1 VTPTTLR
8 DDQRP
13 LARPVDGAVPEAHPT
28 ILKGVLSM
36 SDEKTD
42 LLLLDGMIAAKEA
55 EFVTRTT
62 QSAAKRA
69 EARQHLAGGVASAWQ
84 DSQPVSV
91 WIDHGKGST
100 IWDVDG
106 NEYCDMHGGFG
117 VGLAGHAHPAIV
129 EAVQRRV
136 EIGTHF
142 AMPTED
148 LIIVTRLLSERFGL
162 PQWRFSNSGTE
173 ATMDAIHLIRA
184 ATGRVKI
191 IKVEGSYHGHHDSV
205 QVSTYST
212 DEGDIGPADHPNSVR
227 FGVAYPP
234 EVVNLTKVVP
244 FGNLEA
250 VERVLNENKGEI
262 AGMIIEPIMMNIGM
276 ITPPAGYHQQLKDLL
291 HAHGAY
297 LIFDE
302 VKTGLAVAPGG
313 ATELFGVTPDIVA
326 LAKALAGGLPC
337 GAIGMTEE
345 LAKLIADNKY
355 QQVGT
360 FNGNPLTMA
369 ATKANL
375 TQVLTP
381 EGYAHLEKLR
391 SIMADGVEA
400 LMAEYDIP
408 GYVASN
414 GAKGSVVFTE
424 QLRNYRDFLGY
435 PDQFGHAHWLYQLL
449 GGVFLPPWGKTE
461 QFTLSVQHTEA
472 DAQLFVRNFETFA
485 KDLAAARAAVATAP
499 VPALVE

>member
-1 VTPTTLR
+1 
-8 DDQRP
+8 
-13 LARPVDGAVPEAHPT
+13 
-28 ILKGVLSM
+28 M
-36 SDEKTD
+36 SDETTD

-55 EFVTRTT
+55 EFVALTKK
-62 QSAAKRA
+62 SAARR
-69 EARQHLAGGVASAWQ
+69 EVAREHLAGGVASAWQ
-84 DSQPVSV
+84 DSRPVSV
-91 WIDHGKGST
+91 WIERGKGST
-100 IWDVDG
+100 IWDIDG
-106 NEYCDMHGGFG
+106 NQYCDMHGGFG

-129 EAVQRRV
+129 EAITTQVQL
-136 EIGTHF
+136 GTHF

-148 LIIVTRLLSERFGL
+148 LIEVTRLLTDRFGL
-162 PQWRFSNSGTE
+162 PQWRFTNSGTE
-173 ATMDAIHLIRA
+173 ATMDAVHLIRA
-184 ATGRVKI
+184 ATGRYKI

-227 FGVAYPP
+227 FGVAYP
-234 EVVNLTKVVP
+234 EEIVQLTKVVP
-244 FGNLEA
+244 FGDIAA
-250 VERVLNENKGEI
+250 VRRVLEENPGEI

-276 ITPPAGYHQQLKDLL
+276 ITPPTGYHQELADLL
-291 HAHGAY
+291 HEHGAY

-313 ATELFGVTPDIVA
+313 ATELFGVKPDVVA
-326 LAKALAGGLPC
+326 LAKALAGGVPC
-337 GAIGMTEE
+337 GAIGMSAE
-345 LAKLIADNKY
+345 LGKIVADNKY

-375 TQVLTP
+375 TQVLD
-381 EGYAHLEKLR
+381 EAGYAQLEKLR
-391 SIMADGVEA
+391 AIIADGVEA

-414 GAKGSVVFTE
+414 GGKGSVVFTE
-424 QLRNYRDFLGY
+424 QLRNYRDFLNY

-461 QFTLSVQHTEA
+461 QFTLSVQHTVA
-472 DAQLFVRNFETFA
+472 DAELFVKNFERFA
-485 KDLAAARAAVATAP
+485 KDLDRARKATVKAPAASFI
-499 VPALVE
+499 E

>member
-1 VTPTTLR
+1 
-8 DDQRP
+8 
-13 LARPVDGAVPEAHPT
+13 
-28 ILKGVLSM
+28 M
-36 SDEKTD
+36 SDETTD

-55 EFVTRTT
+55 EFVAKTKK
-62 QSAAKRA
+62 SAAKRVVA
-69 EARQHLAGGVASAWQ
+69 SEHLAGGVASAWQ
-84 DSQPVSV
+84 DSRPVSV
-91 WIDHGKGST
+91 WVERGKGST

-106 NEYCDMHGGFG
+106 NQYCDMHGGFG

-129 EAVQRRV
+129 RAVQTQV
-136 EIGTHF
+136 EQGTHF

-148 LIIVTRLLSERFGL
+148 LISVSRLLSERFGL
-162 PQWRFSNSGTE
+162 PMWRFGNSGTE
-173 ATMDAIHLIRA
+173 ATMDAIHLMRA
-184 ATGRVKI
+184 ATGRYKI

-234 EVVNLTKVVP
+234 EIVELTKVVP
-244 FGNLEA
+244 FGDIEA
-250 VERVLNENKGEI
+250 VRRVLEENKGEI

-276 ITPPAGYHQQLKDLL
+276 IVPPAGYHQQLLDLL
-291 HAHGAY
+291 HEHGAY
-297 LIFDE
+297 LTFDE

-326 LAKALAGGLPC
+326 LAKALAGGIPC
-337 GAIGMTEE
+337 GAIGMTAE
-345 LAKLIADNKY
+345 LGELVANNKY

-375 TQVLTP
+375 TEVLSP

-391 SIMADGVEA
+391 SIMADGVTA
-400 LMAEYDIP
+400 LMREYDIP
-408 GYVASN
+408 GYVNSS

-424 QLRNYRDFLGY
+424 HLRNYRDFLQY

-449 GGVFLPPWGKTE
+449 GGIFLPPWGKTE
-461 QFTLSVQHTEA
+461 QFTLSVQHTVE
-472 DAQLFVRNFETFA
+472 DAELFVKNFERFA
-485 KDLAAARAAVATAP
+485 KDLDAARKAVKKSPVAAFI
-499 VPALVE
+499 E

>member
-1 VTPTTLR
+1 
-8 DDQRP
+8 
-13 LARPVDGAVPEAHPT
+13 
-28 ILKGVLSM
+28 M
-36 SDEKTD
+36 SDETTD

-55 EFVTRTT
+55 QFVAMTT
-62 QSAAKRA
+62 ASAAKR
-69 EARQHLAGGVASAWQ
+69 EVARAHLAGGVASAWQ
-84 DSQPVSV
+84 DCRPVSV

-106 NEYCDMHGGFG
+106 NVYVDMHGGFG

-129 EAVQRRV
+129 EAVTHQV
-136 EIGTHF
+136 QLGTHF

-148 LIIVTRLLSERFGL
+148 LIEVTQLLTDRFGL

-173 ATMDAIHLIRA
+173 ATMDAVHLMRA

-234 EVVNLTKVVP
+234 EVVALTKVVP
-244 FGNLEA
+244 FGDIAA
-250 VERVLNENKGEI
+250 VRRVLEENPGEI

-276 ITPPAGYHQQLKDLL
+276 ITPPKGYHQELLDLL
-291 HAHGAY
+291 HEHGAY
-297 LIFDE
+297 LTFDE

-313 ATELFGVTPDIVA
+313 ATELFGTTPDIVA

-337 GAIGMTEE
+337 GAIGMTAE
-345 LAKLIADNKY
+345 LGALVANNKY

-375 TQVLTP
+375 IDVLSP
-381 EGYAHLEKLR
+381 EGYEQLELLR
-391 SIMADGVEA
+391 SIIHDGVTR
-400 LMAEYDIP
+400 LMKEYDIP
-408 GYVASN
+408 GYVASA
-414 GAKGSVVFTE
+414 GGKGSVVFTE
-424 QLRNYRDFLGY
+424 QLRNYRDFLNY

-449 GGVFLPPWGKTE
+449 NGIFLPPWGKTE
-461 QFTLSVQHTEA
+461 QFTLSVQHTVE
-472 DAQLFVRNFETFA
+472 DAELFVTNFERFA
-485 KDLAAARAAVATAP
+485 KDLQAARKAVAKAPVAAAI
-499 VPALVE
+499 E

>member
-1 VTPTTLR
+1 
-8 DDQRP
+8 
-13 LARPVDGAVPEAHPT
+13 
-28 ILKGVLSM
+28 M
-36 SDEKTD
+36 SDETTD

-55 EFVTRTT
+55 EFITRTHK
-62 QSAAKRA
+62 SAARRVVAA
-69 EARQHLAGGVASAWQ
+69 EHLAGGVASAWQ
-84 DSQPVSV
+84 DSRPVSV
-91 WIDHGKGST
+91 WIERGKGSQ
-100 IWDVDG
+100 IWDIDG

-129 EAVQRRV
+129 EAVQRQV
-136 EIGTHF
+136 ELGTHF
-142 AMPTED
+142 AMPTEE
-148 LIIVTRLLSERFGL
+148 LISVSRLLSERFGL
-162 PQWRFSNSGTE
+162 PMWRFGNSGTE
-173 ATMDAIHLIRA
+173 ATMDAIHLMRA

-234 EVVNLTKVVP
+234 EIVNLTKVVP
-244 FGNLEA
+244 FGDIEA
-250 VERVLNENKGEI
+250 VRRVLEENQGEI

-276 ITPPAGYHQQLKDLL
+276 IVPPAGYHQELLDLL
-291 HAHGAY
+291 HEHGAY
-297 LIFDE
+297 LTYDE

-337 GAIGMTEE
+337 GAIGMTAE
-345 LAKLIADNKY
+345 LGALVANNKY

-375 TQVLTP
+375 IDVLSP
-381 EGYAHLEKLR
+381 EGYAHLELLR
-391 SIMADGVEA
+391 SIIHDGVTR
-400 LMAEYDIP
+400 LMKEYDIP
-408 GYVASN
+408 GYVASA
-414 GAKGSVVFTE
+414 GGKGSVVFTE
-424 QLRNYRDFLGY
+424 QLRNYRDFLNY

-449 GGVFLPPWGKTE
+449 NGIFLPPWGKTE
-461 QFTLSVQHTEA
+461 QFTLSVQHTVA
-472 DAQLFVRNFETFA
+472 DAELFVTNFERFA
-485 KDLAAARAAVATAP
+485 KDLAAARKAVAKAP
-499 VPALVE
+499 VAAAIE